1 MIKFFLT
8 LESSEH
14 AVWWVDH
21 VRGKDKNAHPH
32 LIMSFCDSAKRYA
45 SAITLL
51 SASIISITFSAW
63 QFQIDAGDMKWHK
76 KNWDDICTSFP
87 INMLRRK

>member
-1 MIKFFLT
+1 
-8 LESSEH
+8 
-14 AVWWVDH
+14 
-21 VRGKDKNAHPH
+21 
-32 LIMSFCDSAKRYA
+32 MSFCDSAKRYA

-76 KNWDDICTSFP
+76 KSWDDICTSFP
-87 INMLRRK
+87 INMLRRKKLFFLFFSISINYSFL